1 LKDFVGR
8 VRSFVGDNSK
18 KLSKGEVNISLKN
31 IVRRTEIK
39 VKVAQL
45 KRLQAQ
51 DITSLHVANARDE
64 RGTKSRKPMLK
75 RVLLCVSSA
84 IPCFYVVAVLFGAP
98 FFSHFAATFTFAIVL
113 SLICVF
119 PIAVVVRTYDDLDSV
134 IFDNNPSTGSQLIA
148 HRIALGGLLGAW
160 LGAFVIPLDWDRW
173 WQVGA
178 IYQLYLDALLEMD

>member
-1 LKDFVGR
+1 
-8 VRSFVGDNSK
+8 
-18 KLSKGEVNISLKN
+18 
-31 IVRRTEIK
+31 
-39 VKVAQL
+39 
-45 KRLQAQ
+45 
-51 DITSLHVANARDE
+51 
-64 RGTKSRKPMLK
+64 MLK

-173 WQVGA
+173 WQRWPLPCIFGA
-178 IYQLYLDALLEMD
+178 VFGAVIGSLIAVAECAIRRKKLRKKKASKSS